1 MNVILFGPPAA
12 GKGTQS
18 KALIDQG
25 MIHISTGDLLRA
37 EVKTGSELGQE
48 IEALISKGNLVSDAM
63 VNQLVADRLAPGVD
77 FLFDGYPRT
86 VEQAKFLDARLAE
99 IGGKVDLVINLEV
112 DHDILRGRIAKRFAE
127 QGRTDDNPE
136 AFEVRL
142 QAYAR
147 DTAPVLAHYATQGVV
162 KPVDGTMDIRTLKS
176 VILTIIGWH

>member
-1 MNVILFGPPAA
+1 MNIILFGPPAA

-37 EVKTGSELGQE
+37 EVKSGSARGAE
-48 IEALISKGNLVSDAM
+48 IDALISKGNLVPDAM

-86 VEQAKFLDARLAE
+86 VEQAKFLDAELAKH
-99 IGGKVDLVINLEV
+99 GSKVDLLVNIEV
-112 DHDILRGRIAKRFAE
+112 DFDILRGRIAKRFAE
-127 QGRTDDNPE
+127 QGRSDDNPE
-136 AFEVRL
+136 AFETRL
-142 QAYAR
+142 AAYQR
-147 DTAPVLAHYATQGVV
+147 DTAAVLPHYAEQGVV
-162 KPVDGTMDIRTLKS
+162 KPVDGTLDIRTLKS